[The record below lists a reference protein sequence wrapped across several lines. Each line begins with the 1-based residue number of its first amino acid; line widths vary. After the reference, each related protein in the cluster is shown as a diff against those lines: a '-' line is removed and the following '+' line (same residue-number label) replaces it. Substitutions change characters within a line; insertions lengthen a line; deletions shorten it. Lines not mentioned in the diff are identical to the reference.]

1 MVREDSVVLLEFNF
15 KITYMKKFRKTHVLC
30 CLLFVYSI
38 IMTLSN
44 IGWSDVVDDLRV
56 QNTHLSLMLEKEKYH
71 HQNDHKMVQLVI
83 DYIDKTADTG
93 EMSPFVFSDEG
104 GEFMNLSDT
113 SFASEEED

>member
-1 MVREDSVVLLEFNF
+1 
-15 KITYMKKFRKTHVLC
+15 MKKFRKTHVLC

-56 QNTHLSLMLEKEKYH
+56 QNAHLSTMLEKEKYH
-71 HQNDHKMVQLVI
+71 HQNDHRMVQLVI

-113 SFASEEED
+113 SFASEEEDQ